1 MMRAPETEWCVC
13 VCACGAV
20 AAAAADVLRDALS
33 RRARAPPRA
42 LLRRN
47 SNKCIPVTFARTSF
61 CDPRKL
67 GFSLRL
73 LSTALLAQLAER
85 TPLKKT
91 RRSREFILSPSYRK
105 TIACGHGF
113 EPHGGYDTLPFLRL
127 SFYFLICRH
136 KKVYLLGTGDAGC
149 TPCSIRH
156 VCISRPRTR
165 AACYNMV
172 VASSGVPRLTNHVR
186 TFARAPT
193 SETWDKSASSLD
205 RAQNDHRFRARAD
218 PRRSRPRPR
227 TRTKPISRVGVRTSA
242 WRTRSRRSRRA
253 SRRSSAAVPGRA
265 PCVRIIA

>member
-1 MMRAPETEWCVC
+1 M
-13 VCACGAV
+13 CACGAV

-113 EPHGGYDTLPFLRL
+113 EPHGGYEYFTFLRL
-127 SFYFLICRH
+127 SFLFLICRH

-165 AACYNMV
+165 AACNNMV
-172 VASSGVPRLTNHVR
+172 VASSGVPRLTNHPHFRPRARARHGTKALRRSIEHKTTIV
-186 TFARAPT
+186 FARARILV
-193 SETWDKSASSLD
+193 AVV
-205 RAQNDHRFRARAD
+205 RARVHVPSQSLGWACVHRHGAHEVVAQGAHRD
-218 PRRSRPRPR
+218 AAQRRSRGER
-227 TRTKPISRVGVRTSA
+227 RV
-242 WRTRSRRSRRA
+242 
-253 SRRSSAAVPGRA
+253 
-265 PCVRIIA
+265 